1 MSAENIVIYHVKPP
15 IGHRHDLCGQASLF
29 HIYLILTLLTSV
41 LVLIT
46 GKINRFLIVSESTS
60 RHFQKVK
67 ALPKNLRE
75 RL

>member
-1 MSAENIVIYHVKPP
+1 M
-15 IGHRHDLCGQASLF
+15 DLDLQITWK
-29 HIYLILTLLTSV
+29 HPVLTLLTSV